1 MRKYAPL
8 FALSPRTL
16 NCHPER
22 PQGVEGSTPLRKS
35 ETERSLDAL
44 RLLGMTCES
53 TCRTLHCR
61 PVLCIVILSARSA
74 VEGSVPF
81 SVSKESGSFDCAFGA
96 LRMTRGRTGRGRS
109 KFGTNHFPLSTFH
122 FQLSTSLTPTGAQKP
137 WGSAISPAVMAAF
150 RVVPPFS
157 SGYRVPSGPM
167 PRRSRPG
174 SYPPRGKA

>member
-96 LRMTRGRTGRGRS
+96 LRMTCGSTYRTLHCRTVLYTVILSDRRES
-109 KFGTNHFPLSTFH
+109 KDPFPRIRNGELGMRNEKLSC
-122 FQLSTSLTPTGAQKP
+122 
-137 WGSAISPAVMAAF
+137 
-150 RVVPPFS
+150 RD
-157 SGYRVPSGPM
+157 RR
-167 PRRSRPG
+167 PRRSSPPTSHSSYCHPERPE
-174 SYPPRGKA
+174 